1 MVNPYR
7 ELFAAPGTR
16 GFALA
21 GVLARLPLPM
31 TGIGII
37 TMLSQ
42 LRGSYALAGA
52 VSATFVLT
60 YALLSPQISRLVDR
74 HGQGRV
80 LPIATTVCAIGMLL
94 LLASIDADDAGSTT
108 KTVLHCVRP

>member
-1 MVNPYR
+1 MMANPYQ
-7 ELFAAPGTR
+7 ELFTAPGAK

-21 GVLARLPLPM
+21 GLLARIPLPM

-52 VSATFVLT
+52 LVQTCSSARMTAF
-60 YALLSPQISRLVDR
+60 A
-74 HGQGRV
+74 
-80 LPIATTVCAIGMLL
+80 
-94 LLASIDADDAGSTT
+94 
-108 KTVLHCVRP
+108 